1 VKIIGWI
8 LVVFGVSAAIRL
20 PAQIQGKGGSYA
32 AGAVTT
38 TVVFLALGTF
48 FLVRAYREQRIER
61 EYAERKAR
69 EALREASPST
79 PPPPPPPPPP
89 PESN

>member
-1 VKIIGWI
+1 VKIVGWI
-8 LVVFGVSAAIRL
+8 LVAFGVFGAIRL
-20 PAQIQGKGGSYA
+20 PAQIEGNGGSYA
-32 AGAVTT
+32 AGAVTGA
-38 TVVFLALGTF
+38 VIFLALGTF

-69 EALREASPST
+69 EASREASPYT